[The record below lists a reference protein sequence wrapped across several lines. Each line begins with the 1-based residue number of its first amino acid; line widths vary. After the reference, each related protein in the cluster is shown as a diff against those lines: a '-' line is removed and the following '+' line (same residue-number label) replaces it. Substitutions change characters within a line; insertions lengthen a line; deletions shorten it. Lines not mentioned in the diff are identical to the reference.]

1 MNTKRIV
8 IIEDEQLAAERLIML
23 LKQYDPAIEII
34 KHLYSV
40 EESIQWLNTNA
51 HPDLLFLDIQLA
63 DGFCFDIFK
72 QVDYRKPIVF
82 TTAYNEYA
90 LDAFQLCSIDY
101 LLKPVTAEA
110 LAKAMQKFAQLQSN
124 FAAGNYDQLSNLFD
138 SASFKSR
145 FLAKAGQRMF
155 FVETSEVQ
163 YFQAD
168 DKIVYLVDKE
178 GNKLMVD
185 YTLERLEGLL
195 NPKEFFRLNRQYIA
209 RYSSIAQIKPYV
221 NSRLKL
227 LLRNGSKTEEVVLSR
242 ERVHEFKTW
251 AEA

>member
-1 MNTKRIV
+1 MNTKKIV
-8 IIEDEQLAAERLIML
+8 IIEDEQLAAERLTML
-23 LKQYDPAIEII
+23 LKQYDQTIEIV

-72 QVDYRKPIVF
+72 QVDYKKPIVF

-90 LDAFQLCSIDY
+90 LEAFQLCSIDY

-124 FAAGNYDQLSNLFD
+124 FVAGNYDQLSNLFE

-168 DKIVYLVDKE
+168 DKIVYLVDKD

>member
-23 LKQYDPAIEII
+23 LKQYDPAIEIV

-72 QVDYRKPIVF
+72 QVNYSRPIVF
-82 TTAYNEYA
+82 ITAYNEYA

-110 LAKAMQKFAQLQSN
+110 LAKALQKFMQLQSN
-124 FAAGNYDQLSNLFD
+124 FAEVNYDQLSKFFD
-138 SASFKSR
+138 NASFKTR
-145 FLAKAGQRMF
+145 FLGRAGQRMF

-163 YFQAD
+163 FFQAD

-178 GNKLMVD
+178 GNKLTVD
-185 YTLERLEGLL
+185 YTLDRLEGLL
-195 NPKEFFRLNRQYIA
+195 NPKEFFRLNRKYIA
-209 RYSSIAQIKPYV
+209 RFSSIAQVKPYV

>member
-23 LKQYDPAIEII
+23 LKQYDPTIEIT

-72 QVDYRKPIVF
+72 QVDYKKPIIF

-90 LDAFQLCSIDY
+90 LEAFQLCSIDY

-110 LAKAMQKFAQLQSN
+110 LAKAMQKFEQLQSN
-124 FAAGNYDQLSNLFD
+124 FASENYDQLSTLFD
-138 SASFKSR
+138 RASYKSR

-185 YTLERLEGLL
+185 YTLERLEGVL

>member
-23 LKQYDPAIEII
+23 LKQYDPAIEIV

-72 QVDYRKPIVF
+72 QVEYRKPIVF

-110 LAKAMQKFAQLQSN
+110 LAKAMQKFVQLQSN

>member
-1 MNTKRIV
+1 MNTKKIV
-8 IIEDEQLAAERLIML
+8 IIEDEQLAAERLTML
-23 LKQYDPAIEII
+23 LKQYDQTIEIV

-72 QVDYRKPIVF
+72 QVDYKKPIVF

-90 LDAFQLCSIDY
+90 LEAFQLCSIDY

-124 FAAGNYDQLSNLFD
+124 FVAGNYSQLSNLFE

-168 DKIVYLVDKE
+168 DKIVYLVDKD

>member
-1 MNTKRIV
+1 MNTKKIV
-8 IIEDEQLAAERLIML
+8 IIEDEQLAAERLTML
-23 LKQYDPAIEII
+23 LKQYDQTIEIV

-40 EESIQWLNTNA
+40 EESIQWLNTNS

-72 QVDYRKPIVF
+72 QVDYKKPIVF

-90 LDAFQLCSIDY
+90 LEAFQLCSIDY

-124 FAAGNYDQLSNLFD
+124 FVAGNYDQLSNLFE

-168 DKIVYLVDKE
+168 DKIVYLVDKD

>member
-8 IIEDEQLAAERLIML
+8 IIEDEQLAAERLMLL
-23 LKQYDPAIEII
+23 LKQFDPAIEIV

-40 EESIQWLNTNA
+40 EESIQWLTTNA

-72 QVDYRKPIVF
+72 QVNYSKPMIF

-110 LAKAMQKFAQLQSN
+110 LAKGLQKFMQLQSN
-124 FAAGNYDQLSNLFD
+124 FAAVNYDQLSNFFD
-138 SASFKSR
+138 NASFKTR
-145 FLAKAGQRMF
+145 FLGRAGQRMF
-155 FVETSEVQ
+155 FVETSEIQ
-163 YFQAD
+163 FFQAD
-168 DKIVYLVDKE
+168 DKIVYLVDKV

-185 YTLERLEGLL
+185 YTLDRLEGIL
-195 NPKEFFRLNRQYIA
+195 NPKEFFRLNRKYIA
-209 RYSSIAQIKPYV
+209 RFSSIAQVKPYV

>member
-110 LAKAMQKFAQLQSN
+110 LAKAMQKFTQLQSN
-124 FAAGNYDQLSNLFD
+124 FANGNYDQLSTLFD
-138 SASFKSR
+138 RASYKSR
-145 FLAKAGQRMF
+145 FLGKAGQRMF

-163 YFQAD
+163 FFQAD

>member
-8 IIEDEQLAAERLIML
+8 IIEDEQLAAERLMLL
-23 LKQYDPAIEII
+23 LKQYDPAIEIV

-138 SASFKSR
+138 NASFKSR

>member
-1 MNTKRIV
+1 MNTKKIV
-8 IIEDEQLAAERLIML
+8 IIEDEQLAAERLTML
-23 LKQYDPAIEII
+23 LKQYDQTIEIV

-72 QVDYRKPIVF
+72 QADYKKPIVF

-90 LDAFQLCSIDY
+90 LEAFQLCSIDY

-124 FAAGNYDQLSNLFD
+124 FVAGNYDQLSNLFE

-168 DKIVYLVDKE
+168 DKIVYLVDKD

>member
-23 LKQYDPAIEII
+23 LKQYDPAIEIT

-110 LAKAMQKFAQLQSN
+110 LAKAMQKFTQLQSN
-124 FAAGNYDQLSNLFD
+124 FANGNYDQLSTLFD
-138 SASFKSR
+138 RASYKSR
-145 FLAKAGQRMF
+145 FLGKAGQRMF

-163 YFQAD
+163 FFQAD

>member
-8 IIEDEQLAAERLIML
+8 IIEDEQLAAERLVML
-23 LKQYDPAIEII
+23 LKQYDPAIEIV

-72 QVDYRKPIVF
+72 QVDYKKPIIF

-101 LLKPVTAEA
+101 LLKPITAEA

-138 SASFKSR
+138 SALFKSR

-185 YTLERLEGLL
+185 YTLERLEALL

>member
-23 LKQYDPAIEII
+23 LKQYDPAIEIV